1 MVQCM
6 ECSEVLVQPAGRSWS
21 SVTER
26 MWWPDLLGD
35 CWMVILGPAP
45 VEAVSGAGA
54 GAGTGVAVIELRRG
68 RRTLRRRVVVFIL
81 KIGTW
86 VVVGSKEGE
95 FIGR

>member
-1 MVQCM
+1 M
-6 ECSEVLVQPAGRSWS
+6 
-21 SVTER
+21 
-26 MWWPDLLGD
+26 
-35 CWMVILGPAP
+35 
-45 VEAVSGAGA
+45 EAVSGAGA